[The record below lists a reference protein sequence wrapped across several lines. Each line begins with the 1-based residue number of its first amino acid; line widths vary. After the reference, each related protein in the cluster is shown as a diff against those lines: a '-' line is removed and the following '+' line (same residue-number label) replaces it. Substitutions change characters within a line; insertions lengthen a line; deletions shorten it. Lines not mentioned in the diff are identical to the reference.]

1 MKYCSLDSTVY
12 LLVCLLKITMAK
24 NTMFLT
30 FGSMQYS
37 KMFRNQLLK
46 NSKTIFFSLLHF
58 RIITKTGM
66 QNLIQHSMSEK
77 LHPTNLKNG
86 NNKSDT
92 EDTSTISLT
101 SLQTMFDPTSYRSV
115 HNLATNSDKRNF
127 EGKVNI

>member
-1 MKYCSLDSTVY
+1 MPHLALRYVLNNM
-12 LLVCLLKITMAK
+12 I
-24 NTMFLT
+24 
-30 FGSMQYS
+30 
-37 KMFRNQLLK
+37 RNQLLQNLKK
-46 NSKTIFFSLLHF
+46 NLLLHF

-92 EDTSTISLT
+92 EDTSTQSLT
-101 SLQTMFDPTSYRSV
+101 SLQTMFDPTNYRSV

-127 EGKVNI
+127 EGMSTFEYIYIIS